1 MQKWRVGLGQLNYK
15 FLVVLF
21 IEQIIIECL
30 LYAGSSA
37 RAEDGA
43 VNENA
48 FPALHLEFQI

>member
-1 MQKWRVGLGQLNYK
+1 MQKWRVGLRQVNYK

-48 FPALHLEFQI
+48 FPASI